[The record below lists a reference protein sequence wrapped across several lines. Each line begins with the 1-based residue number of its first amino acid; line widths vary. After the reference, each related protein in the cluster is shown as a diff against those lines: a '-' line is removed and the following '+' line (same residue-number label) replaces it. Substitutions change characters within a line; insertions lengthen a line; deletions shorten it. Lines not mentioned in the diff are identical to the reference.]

1 MTNQLDF
8 PMTVYVN
15 EDGRTRVIQGSFDEA
30 EFGLDFGPDVEF
42 IGVANG
48 LHELVVLIQCIH

>member
-1 MTNQLDF
+1 
-8 PMTVYVN
+8 MTVYVN

-30 EFGLDFGPDVEF
+30 ELGLDFGPDVEF